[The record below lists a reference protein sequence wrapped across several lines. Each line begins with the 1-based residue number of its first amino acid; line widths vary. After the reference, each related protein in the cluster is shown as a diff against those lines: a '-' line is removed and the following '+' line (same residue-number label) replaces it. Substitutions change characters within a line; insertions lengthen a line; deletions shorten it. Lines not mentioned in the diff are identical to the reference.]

1 MGRGVSG
8 LLVDTNVVSELVA
21 PDPDSNVVAFLN
33 GQPVL
38 WFSAI
43 VVHELQFGL
52 HKLPGGHRRSR
63 LDSVLMAF
71 VDSFAD
77 RILPVGRREAER
89 AAALRG
95 QARQQGRTIH
105 LADGL
110 ILGTALVNG
119 LDVATRNVG
128 DFADFGIDVVNPWE
142 PM

>member
-1 MGRGVSG
+1 MSG
-8 LLVDTNVVSELVA
+8 FLVDTNVVSELVA

-38 WFSAI
+38 WFSSI
-43 VVHELQFGL
+43 VVHELRFGL
-52 HKLPGGHRRSR
+52 HQLPAGYRRSR

-77 RILPVGRREAER
+77 RILPVGRQVAEQ

-95 QARQQGRTIH
+95 QARQQGRTVH

-110 ILGTALVNG
+110 IMGTALVHG

-128 DFADFGIDVVNPWE
+128 DFADYGIDVVNPWE

>member
-1 MGRGVSG
+1 MSEF
-8 LLVDTNVVSELVA
+8 LVDTNVLSELVA

-33 GQPVL
+33 SQPVL
-38 WFSAI
+38 WMSAV

-52 HKLPGGHRRSR
+52 HQLPVGYRRSR

-71 VDSFAD
+71 VDSFSD
-77 RILPVGRREAER
+77 RILPVGRREAEQ

-110 ILGTALVNG
+110 IMGTALVHG
-119 LDVATRNVG
+119 LGVATRNVV
-128 DFADFGIDVVNPWE
+128 DFADCGIDVVNPWA
-142 PM
+142 PV

>member
-1 MGRGVSG
+1 MSEF
-8 LLVDTNVVSELVA
+8 LVDTNVLSELVA

-38 WFSAI
+38 WLSAV

-52 HKLPGGHRRSR
+52 HQLPVGYRRSR

-71 VDSFAD
+71 VDSYAD
-77 RILPVGRREAER
+77 RILPVGRREAEQ

-95 QARQQGRTIH
+95 QARQQGKTIH

-110 ILGTALVNG
+110 IMGTALVHG
-119 LDVATRNVG
+119 LSVATRNVA
-128 DFADFGIDVVNPWE
+128 DFADCGIDVVNPWE
-142 PM
+142 PV

>member
-1 MGRGVSG
+1 MSEF
-8 LLVDTNVVSELVA
+8 LVDTNVLSELVA

-38 WFSAI
+38 WLSAV

-52 HKLPGGHRRSR
+52 HQLPVGYRRSR

-71 VDSFAD
+71 VDSYAD
-77 RILPVGRREAER
+77 RILPVGRREAEQ

-110 ILGTALVNG
+110 IMGTALVHG
-119 LDVATRNVG
+119 LGVATRNLA
-128 DFADFGIDVVNPWE
+128 DFADCGIDVVNPWE
-142 PM
+142 LV

>member
-1 MGRGVSG
+1 MSEY
-8 LLVDTNVVSELVA
+8 LVDTNVISQLVA
-21 PDPDSNVVAFLN
+21 PDPDSNVIAFLN
-33 GQPVL
+33 SQPAL
-38 WFSAI
+38 WFSAV

-52 HKLPGGHRRSR
+52 HQLPAGYRRSR
-63 LDSVLMAF
+63 LHSVLMAF

-77 RILPVGRREAER
+77 RILPVGRREAEQ

-95 QARQQGRTIH
+95 QARQQGRTIQ

-110 ILGTALVNG
+110 IMGTALVHG

-128 DFADFGIDVVNPWE
+128 DFAGYGIDVVNPWQ